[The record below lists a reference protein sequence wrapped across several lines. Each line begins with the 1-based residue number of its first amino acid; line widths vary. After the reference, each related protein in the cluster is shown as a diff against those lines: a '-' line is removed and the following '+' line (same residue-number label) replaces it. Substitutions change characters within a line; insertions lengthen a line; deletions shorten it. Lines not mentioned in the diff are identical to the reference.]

1 MVEFDL
7 EKKKKK
13 NTMCGIG
20 KEQTLLQKLNACSTE
35 I

>member
-7 EKKKKK
+7 GKKDM
-13 NTMCGIG
+13 MCGIG